1 MWNIVFFFS
10 RNKMNVKD
18 TMRRETS
25 KMLREKKKCTKLP
38 AVLTLGVVW
47 LRGKKL
53 VEKFRFVHYRH
64 RNCQCAHKQSVKDP
78 NLNQAIRVFV
88 TREFVYWTI
97 TVTANWPKNKN
108 SMCMVGGSLTRYGIW
123 TTLVSASF
131 KSLSYFD
138 CLILLFCPIFFP
150 KLEMLLLCKI

>member
-1 MWNIVFFFS
+1 MWKIIWEE
-10 RNKMNVKD
+10 KLLKCCG
-18 TMRRETS
+18 
-25 KMLREKKKCTKLP
+25 KKKKCRKLP

-78 NLNQAIRVFV
+78 SLNQAIRVFV

-108 SMCMVGGSLTRYGIW
+108 SMYMVGGSLTRYGIW

-131 KSLSYFD
+131 ISLSYFD
-138 CLILLFCPIFFP
+138 CLILLFCPIYFLSQTGNAFA
-150 KLEMLLLCKI
+150 L